1 MGRPKGSK
9 NKPKDGETPT
19 VGHNT
24 AELSE
29 TEKQAL
35 LVRGIADLETMI
47 EEKNEIVAEIRTQ
60 RKRLISYGFE
70 AFEIDY
76 ALRLRKD
83 EDGEAIARR
92 RREEVIARFLNHPIG
107 TQPELP
113 LDGIDRTPAVDKAF
127 IDGKIAGAE
136 GKTANSPFALGTEQ
150 DQSWMKGWH
159 EAQASLASGFQKL
172 ETAAAEPEAA
182 DDSELEA
189 A

>member
-9 NKPKDGETPT
+9 NKAKDGETPA

-76 ALRLRKD
+76 ALKLRKD
-83 EDGEAIARR
+83 TDDEAIARR

-113 LDGIDRTPAVDKAF
+113 LDGIDRTPAVDKAL

-136 GKTANSPFALGTEQ
+136 GKTAHSPFSPGTEQ

-172 ETAAAEPEAA
+172 EAAEPAPAHDE
-182 DDSELEA
+182 ELEA

>member
-1 MGRPKGSK
+1 MGRPKGSR
-9 NKPKDGETPT
+9 NKPKDGETPAA
-19 VGHNT
+19 GHNS

-35 LVRGIADLETMI
+35 LVRGLADLETMI
-47 EEKNEIVAEIRTQ
+47 EDKNAVIAEIRTQ

-76 ALRLRKD
+76 ALKLRKD
-83 EDGEAIARR
+83 TDDEAIERR

-113 LDGIDRTPAVDKAF
+113 LDGVDRTPAVDKAL

-136 GKTANSPFALGTEQ
+136 GKTANSPYSPGTEQ
-150 DQSWMKGWH
+150 DQAWMTGWH
-159 EAQASLASGFQKL
+159 EAQTSLASGFQKL
-172 ETAAAEPEAA
+172 EVPASESATEDAEREAA
-182 DDSELEA
+182 
-189 A
+189 